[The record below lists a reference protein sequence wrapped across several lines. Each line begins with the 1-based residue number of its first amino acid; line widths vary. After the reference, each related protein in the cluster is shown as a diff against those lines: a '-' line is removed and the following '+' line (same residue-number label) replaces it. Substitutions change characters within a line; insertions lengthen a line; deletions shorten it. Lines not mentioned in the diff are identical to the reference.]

1 MLVAAAKGHL
11 HTAELLIER
20 GADINHQDVEGW
32 TPLMAA
38 ADSGKLAMVQ
48 WLVAHGAAAS
58 VRSRQGLD
66 AAELAERRGHREVAD
81 WLRRAGK

>member
-1 MLVAAAKGHL
+1 
-11 HTAELLIER
+11 
-20 GADINHQDVEGW
+20 
-32 TPLMAA
+32 MAA
-38 ADSGKLAMVQ
+38 ADSGNLVMVQ